1 MKRRIVIMAYYKVA
15 NFYRNYCDAEIVIAQ
30 LLLGVR
36 IEHHQ
41 IKRLVLEMN
50 KIMVTYGRN

>member
-15 NFYRNYCDAEIVIAQ
+15 NFYRNYFDAEIVIAQ